1 MQMDGILYTPP
12 SPPPW
17 RAEWALWTPP
27 VPAPPEPEPD
37 EVPTSPSVGPEGNVR
52 ALITS
57 LFGAPE
63 RTDRFICEWFCNR
76 SAALDL
82 GARVRWFLDAL
93 LRSPIQFEVGTDRAL
108 RVFKCAHLT
117 IHASELS
124 DDERALLREMM
135 QHDRWKLYFGGR
147 GVLFTGN
154 DSRVVQYRDFL
165 FSHVVTGILDPV
177 KLCAR
182 LFALLL
188 TSALE
193 SGAVGQ
199 MRLVL
204 EGVLIDYPAP
214 RGAGWVKFALLRE
227 VLVDGLLLLIKR
239 HETNGR

>member
-1 MQMDGILYTPP
+1 
-12 SPPPW
+12 
-17 RAEWALWTPP
+17 
-27 VPAPPEPEPD
+27 
-37 EVPTSPSVGPEGNVR
+37 
-52 ALITS
+52 

-108 RVFKCAHLT
+108 RIFKCAHLT

-135 QHDRWKLYFGGR
+135 QHDRWRLYFGGR

-165 FSHVVTGILDPV
+165 FPHVVAEILDPI

-204 EGVLIDYPAP
+204 EGVLIDYRAPAP
-214 RGAGWVKFALLRE
+214 QGLGLLRE

>member
-1 MQMDGILYTPP
+1 MDGILYTPP

-17 RAEWALWTPP
+17 RAEWALWVPP
-27 VPAPPEPEPD
+27 VPKENEPD
-37 EVPTSPSVGPEGNVR
+37 DVPPPVPLLPGGAPEARVR

-108 RVFKCAHLT
+108 RIFKCAHLT

-135 QHDRWKLYFGGR
+135 QHDRWRLYFGGR

-154 DSRVVQYRDFL
+154 DSRVVQYREFL
-165 FSHVVTGILDPV
+165 FPHVVAEILDPIKV
-177 KLCAR
+177 CAR

-204 EGVLIDYPAP
+204 EGVLIDYRAPAP
-214 RGAGWVKFALLRE
+214 QGLGLLRE